1 MRKKWGKMLAMVLV
15 CGGGLTACGTS
26 KQENHA
32 VVQTTTTKTE
42 ENKATSSPKISKVE
56 NNSKKKD
63 NPEKLKNI
71 KLSVARW
78 DTKKADFSIEVI
90 RFGTGGGGVVDF
102 GQNWEFIAYE
112 ENLGTVLEKNPDY
125 FVESL
130 EYTDDEN
137 EKHKAARYFKN
148 NNSYILYEKSEKGRK
163 HNYLCL
169 VNQMLTLDYPK
180 SMSGEYSK
188 YVTFPYP
195 CYKRLSNWEIEEAWE
210 KNEDLLEEKFLGFYS
225 YEQLK
230 KFYGNFE
237 KNTAICSDESHTI
250 RVKAMEHDYDKK
262 TGDASIVLDFKHKNF
277 YVEDSCGKKIFKKS
291 DIVNDYEKQYTSAGK
306 VGGKEFFYDKY
317 STNILCVEKGKRTVC
332 IDEETRG
339 FLFEDM
345 GFNCVGKSVDMKVS
359 NKSNSQR
366 IYLDVTL
373 YMEED
378 GDEWETQTT
387 LMLDSN
393 GKFVKR
399 IN

>member
-1 MRKKWGKMLAMVLV
+1 MGKKWGKILAMALI
-15 CGGGLTACGTS
+15 CGGCLTACGTS

-78 DTKKADFSIEVI
+78 DTKKADFSIEAI

-112 ENLGTVLEKNPDY
+112 ENLGTVLEKNQDY

-130 EYTDDEN
+130 ESTDDEN

-195 CYKRLSNWEIEEAWE
+195 CYKSLSNWEIEAAWE
-210 KNEDLLEEKFLGFYS
+210 NNEDLLEEKFWGQYS
-225 YEQLK
+225 
-230 KFYGNFE
+230 FE
-237 KNTAICSDESHTI
+237 A
-250 RVKAMEHDYDKK
+250 
-262 TGDASIVLDFKHKNF
+262 
-277 YVEDSCGKKIFKKS
+277 
-291 DIVNDYEKQYTSAGK
+291 
-306 VGGKEFFYDKY
+306 
-317 STNILCVEKGKRTVC
+317 
-332 IDEETRG
+332 
-339 FLFEDM
+339 
-345 GFNCVGKSVDMKVS
+345 
-359 NKSNSQR
+359 
-366 IYLDVTL
+366 
-373 YMEED
+373 
-378 GDEWETQTT
+378 
-387 LMLDSN
+387 
-393 GKFVKR
+393 
-399 IN
+399 